1 MTPHTRPRPSR
12 YGAHFAGLAPNTV
25 YTVTVHDPSGS
36 FSTTWSTT
44 SAAAQVHTLAPQ
56 KA

>member
-1 MTPHTRPRPSR
+1 MTPHTHPHPSR
-12 YGAHFAGLAPNTV
+12 YGAYFAGLAPNTV

-56 KA
+56 AA